1 MKLNNKIFIIAI
13 LFSLLICESKNSPII
28 DSKKYRLTP
37 DQNRKL
43 QQAKSLNRNG
53 LINEA
58 TDIYFNLFNEN
69 PYLKEA
75 LTPLKKILKK
85 QNNLELLT
93 EISNIYLKRF
103 NNNFK
108 ARIEIID
115 ILICKNHPE
124 WEKTIYDI
132 TKTNNINDR
141 QIKTTLK
148 ILLDNNKN
156 NQTIELLNSLRT
168 KKSKDFYSYE
178 MGTYYALNFSV
189 EESIKEFLL
198 HLNFNPKKYYV
209 VRNRILAFPDIEQL
223 NNRIQILLEN
233 DKSNLSKLILSDIKF
248 REKKFTESYELL
260 KKYSD
265 NDENILDFAENLIEN
280 KQYDLSQIVIN
291 NILDNSLNDLVIQKA
306 IIILA
311 ELFEKMVKSEK
322 YDLPLSNSINK
333 SQLLESP
340 FKKVSPDKMY
350 LLQSAID
357 IYDSLRINIKDLKST
372 YHLAEIKYRILGDLD
387 GANKL
392 YYEIIKNKNSDS
404 TYKTNSIIK
413 IVDILITKGDLDLA
427 QETLEKF
434 ENEINAKDLHTTK
447 TMQIL
452 FYLNKWDEL
461 EKYSTTY
468 LKKNIKDN
476 KFYYDILKITN
487 NILLFENDK
496 DNLNKYSKSLLKLFQ
511 NKRMESIEILN
522 SISKNENSEVINKI
536 NYELS
541 TIYLKQGK
549 TDKAIDI
556 LDKIDIDSAYIES
569 ALLLK
574 AEIYDYI
581 LNDKSKAVDIYLFIL
596 DEFPDSI
603 HYEPIRLRLRGLT
616 S

>member
-1 MKLNNKIFIIAI
+1 M
-13 LFSLLICESKNSPII
+13 
-28 DSKKYRLTP
+28 
-37 DQNRKL
+37 
-43 QQAKSLNRNG
+43 
-53 LINEA
+53 
-58 TDIYFNLFNEN
+58 
-69 PYLKEA
+69 
-75 LTPLKKILKK
+75 
-85 QNNLELLT
+85 
-93 EISNIYLKRF
+93 
-103 NNNFK
+103 
-108 ARIEIID
+108 
-115 ILICKNHPE
+115 
-124 WEKTIYDI
+124 
-132 TKTNNINDR
+132 
-141 QIKTTLK
+141 
-148 ILLDNNKN
+148 
-156 NQTIELLNSLRT
+156 
-168 KKSKDFYSYE
+168 
-178 MGTYYALNFSV
+178 
-189 EESIKEFLL
+189 
-198 HLNFNPKKYYV
+198 
-209 VRNRILAFPDIEQL
+209 
-223 NNRIQILLEN
+223 
-233 DKSNLSKLILSDIKF
+233 
-248 REKKFTESYELL
+248 
-260 KKYSD
+260 
-265 NDENILDFAENLIEN
+265 
-280 KQYDLSQIVIN
+280 
-291 NILDNSLNDLVIQKA
+291 
-306 IIILA
+306 
-311 ELFEKMVKSEK
+311 
-322 YDLPLSNSINK
+322 
-333 SQLLESP
+333 
-340 FKKVSPDKMY
+340 
-350 LLQSAID
+350 
-357 IYDSLRINIKDLKST
+357 
-372 YHLAEIKYRILGDLD
+372 D

-447 TMQIL
+447 KMQIL
-452 FYLNKWDEL
+452 FYLNKWDKL

-476 KFYYDILKITN
+476 KFYNDILKITN

-581 LNDKSKAVDIYLFIL
+581 LNDKSKAVDIYLFLL

-603 HYEPIRLRLRGLT
+603 HYEPIRLRLRELT